1 MNVGNIS
8 YRKLFLEYSVDKV
21 IGLPNRLSIS
31 KVIEINITVFEER
44 ISFIELKKKQES
56 RKLIQ
61 IPSILLP
68 KETAAD
74 R

>member
-68 KETAAD
+68 KETAVD

>member
-8 YRKLFLEYSVDKV
+8 YRKLFLEYSVNKV

-44 ISFIELKKKQES
+44 ISFYRIKKKTT
-56 RKLIQ
+56 RK
-61 IPSILLP
+61 
-68 KETAAD
+68 
-74 R
+74 